1 MITPIPLLQSV
12 RVASPCNADWNEMQ
26 AVEGERVHFCMGC
39 GKNVYNLSA
48 MSQSEA
54 EGLLRKHEGRL
65 CVRYYQRRD
74 GTVLAG
80 DCKVGAQMVRMAL
93 IRRSAVAAGLFTL
106 MFGAMAGINRA
117 EMDRGGTPQGTAV
130 VAPQPIAGGVS
141 ISVEP
146 VPVKAE
152 EPMPKPEAIMGKM
165 AVREPQATMGIVS
178 RPSLHDGDVI
188 ATVPDAPY
196 EYNPHD
202 PNNRPMSEE
211 VREEQSASSDR
222 GASEKDLTDEAI
234 LKSRNDK

>member
-1 MITPIPLLQSV
+1 MITSIPLLQSV

-54 EGLLRKHEGRL
+54 EGLLRRHEGRL

-106 MFGAMAGINRA
+106 MLSAMAGINR
-117 EMDRGGTPQGTAV
+117 MDMNPAGTPGSPV
-130 VAPQPIAGGVS
+130 SVAPQPIAGGIS
-141 ISVEP
+141 IKIEEPGQVWGALKTPEPAPEP
-146 VPVKAE
+146 V
-152 EPMPKPEAIMGKM
+152 MGKIAIAPSPPHMMGQM
-165 AVREPQATMGIVS
+165 ALP
-178 RPSLHDGDVI
+178 LHQERTNI
-188 ATVPDAPY
+188 AAP
-196 EYNPHD
+196 ES
-202 PNNRPMSEE
+202 PNGYAMP
-211 VREEQSASSDR
+211 
-222 GASEKDLTDEAI
+222 SEKDVTDEAI
-234 LKSRNDK
+234 LKPRR

>member
-74 GTVLAG
+74 GTVLTG
-80 DCKVGAQMVRMAL
+80 DCPVGAQAVRMAL

-117 EMDRGGTPQGTAV
+117 EMDRGGMPQGTACCR
-130 VAPQPIAGGVS
+130 ATADCGRCLHYNRTSDRTAKP
-141 ISVEP
+141 EP
-146 VPVKAE
+146 V
-152 EPMPKPEAIMGKM
+152 MGKM
-165 AVREPQATMGIVS
+165 KPEPQMVQGKEQTVTL
-178 RPSLHDGDVI
+178 RPPGCACRQGDVKSPPPRQ
-188 ATVPDAPY
+188 V
-196 EYNPHD
+196 YNGRWMTRLCHLLML
-202 PNNRPMSEE
+202 RM
-211 VREEQSASSDR
+211 RRSS
-222 GASEKDLTDEAI
+222 
-234 LKSRNDK
+234 SRIDKRINVERRVFHVKPFRWA